1 METFNHRHRLKIRCF
16 FFDNYEK
23 HNLIGSY
30 TGMISANINYIN
42 RSGHSVEFEGGIRRK
57 ERKKKQLKNEDLT
70 KKRNH

>member
-1 METFNHRHRLKIRCF
+1 MVF

-42 RSGHSVEFEGGIRRK
+42 RSGHSVEFEGGK
-57 ERKKKQLKNEDLT
+57 DRKKTIEEWRFNE
-70 KKRNH
+70 KKESLSENII